1 MIPVTNATSE
11 RTFSTLRCIMTYLRS
26 TMAQEKQTN
35 LMILRIHQEAKE
47 NLDISAIG
55 NNFVAVSER

>member
-1 MIPVTNATSE
+1 
-11 RTFSTLRCIMTYLRS
+11 MTYLRS